1 MKKVLFFAALLVG
14 SVSYGQR
21 PTAESSPF
29 SMEGVLNMTGQG
41 ISWQAPTIRARYFVN
56 DNIAIR
62 ASIGLGDGMGTPQ
75 SESYTI
81 ADTSDAIGS
90 ADITRLAW
98 NAQVGGE
105 YHLKGTER
113 MSPYFFLGV
122 NFGAGS
128 SNLST
133 SDALPDGSGGYN
145 YAAGSSFSRE
155 GSRSMIG
162 VDLGAGLDVYVI
174 DNLYLGLELGL
185 GWTSMTF
192 DDIVTEVTTP
202 IGSTVTE
209 ELGYSQSF
217 LGTSAGTAAIRLGW
231 RF

>member
-1 MKKVLFFAALLVG
+1 
-14 SVSYGQR
+14 
-21 PTAESSPF
+21 
-29 SMEGVLNMTGQG
+29 
-41 ISWQAPTIRARYFVN
+41 
-56 DNIAIR
+56 
-62 ASIGLGDGMGTPQ
+62 
-75 SESYTI
+75 
-81 ADTSDAIGS
+81 
-90 ADITRLAW
+90 
-98 NAQVGGE
+98 
-105 YHLKGTER
+105 
-113 MSPYFFLGV
+113 
-122 NFGAGS
+122 
-128 SNLST
+128 
-133 SDALPDGSGGYN
+133 
-145 YAAGSSFSRE
+145 
-155 GSRSMIG
+155 MIG